1 MTFDEDFGNT
11 PTPECHFSISRSD
24 DLFIATEHIIPWNT
38 PEDGD
43 DTRAVCPTI
52 SLERG
57 LRKAPVPD
65 PTAIRQT
72 RFLTNCLS
80 ADYVSGAYSALKDN
94 GLLEDPED
102 EDPDTIYVFPDYY
115 TFIKRCDK
123 TMETAKDEP
132 AVQVDQNS
140 WDAFEDFRAGGAG
153 HWLYDHSD
161 SSSSLRLHSI

>member
-1 MTFDEDFGNT
+1 M
-11 PTPECHFSISRSD
+11 
-24 DLFIATEHIIPWNT
+24 
-38 PEDGD
+38 
-43 DTRAVCPTI
+43 
-52 SLERG
+52 
-57 LRKAPVPD
+57 PD

-123 TMETAKDEP
+123 TMEAAKDEP
-132 AVQVDQNS
+132 AVQVDQDS
-140 WDAFEDFRAGGAG
+140 WDTFEDFRAGGAG
-153 HWLYDHSD
+153 RWLYDQ
-161 SSSSLRLHSI
+161 RLQQLT